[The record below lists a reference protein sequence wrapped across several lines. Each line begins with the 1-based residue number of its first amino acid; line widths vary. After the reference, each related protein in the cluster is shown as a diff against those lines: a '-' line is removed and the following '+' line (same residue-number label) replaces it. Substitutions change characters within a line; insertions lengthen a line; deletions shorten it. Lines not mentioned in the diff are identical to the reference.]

1 MNRAKRGKRGL
12 IVSAAV
18 CAVSGAA
25 FALSVSGVSG
35 SMEAQQTQVL
45 ERAIEKAVVTCYA
58 IEGQYPPTLDYI
70 LEHYGVMIDE
80 ERYDVLYDVFA
91 QNIMPSVSVLRK
103 EDGR

>member
-12 IVSAAV
+12 IVTAAV
-18 CAVSGAA
+18 CAVSAAA
-25 FALSVSGVSG
+25 FAFGVSGLSG

-70 LEHYGVMIDE
+70 REHYGVMIDE

-91 QNIMPSVSVLRK
+91 QNIMPSVSVMRK
-103 EDGR
+103 EDER